1 MSQTV
6 GIVTGGQGHVI
17 DHSVNELAFLLPQ
30 HVGARLETATAT
42 ARVAMSELTNQE
54 MRVGVGARPQS
65 AWVSSSG
72 STRAEG
78 LRQTTHGVH

>member
-6 GIVTGGQGHVI
+6 GIATGGQGHVI

-42 ARVAMSELTNQE
+42 ATARVAMSELTNQE

-65 AWVSSSG
+65 AWV
-72 STRAEG
+72 R
-78 LRQTTHGVH
+78 